1 EFIEHYLLGTSI
13 VLVSAI
19 RVIRKWENQYSSLS
33 IWYQSSNVYLEMFD
47 TCKTTKSDI
56 YYGPKKSVFVG
67 YHSVDIVAIEI
78 FKGQLVAPCK
88 MSNDT
93 KIVNQGYVRVS
104 LGVTCH
110 SFAVH
115 PTLRSHHLLSDFC
128 CVIWMRLKEETSS
141 GN

>member
-1 EFIEHYLLGTSI
+1 
-13 VLVSAI
+13 
-19 RVIRKWENQYSSLS
+19 
-33 IWYQSSNVYLEMFD
+33 MFD
-47 TCKTTKSDI
+47 TCKTTKSVNYCYESMIARALAHIVKVGIPDECPQDCDI

-93 KIVNQGYVRVS
+93 KIVNQGYVR
-104 LGVTCH
+104 T
-110 SFAVH
+110 VH